1 MYMTEKNDL
10 SELEIAIVDDHDLV
24 LEGFRGLLNR
34 KGLHNMELFRN
45 AASLISGLPTR
56 TFDIYIIDVE
66 LPDMDGFELID
77 AIRRAHPSA
86 RILISTIHD
95 ELWTVRKL
103 VARQVDAI
111 VYKSADPA
119 YIIEAI
125 RRVSQGSRYYC
136 EEVADIIETLHNETA
151 QPSQRELE
159 VLKAI
164 AGGLTSKEIARRL
177 YISENTVEAH
187 RKSLFLKFE
196 ARNIA
201 DLVMKAVRRGYIN

>member
-34 KGLHNMELFRN
+34 NGLHNMELFHN
-45 AASLISGLPTR
+45 AASLIGILPTH

-66 LPDMDGFELID
+66 LPDMDGFGLID

-86 RILISTIHD
+86 RIIISTIHD

-125 RRVSQGSRYYC
+125 RSVLYGCRYYC
-136 EEVADIIETLHNETA
+136 EEVKAVIDTLHNETA

-164 AGGLTSKEIARRL
+164 AGGLTSKEIARSL

>member
-34 KGLHNMELFRN
+34 NGQHNMELFHN
-45 AASLISGLPTR
+45 AASLIGILPTH

-66 LPDMDGFELID
+66 LPDMDGFGLID

-86 RILISTIHD
+86 RIIISTIHD

-125 RRVSQGSRYYC
+125 RSVLHGCRYYC
-136 EEVADIIETLHNETA
+136 EEVKAVIDTLHNETA

-164 AGGLTSKEIARRL
+164 AGGLTSKEIARSL